1 MNNLSRRFIKLFFSL
16 ISIVFIISISNT
28 ANADAASLKLKY
40 NNRTRIYKG
49 KQVDVYLDSKKVAM
63 DKTKGVVLNK
73 TLMVSYKDVFKK
85 ACGIKTTYNSKTGK
99 IVLKGNGVTV
109 RLKLNRKTAYING
122 KKKNLKQ
129 APVKVRYVKKKKTK
143 VLIPAKV
150 ISKAFGYTYSYSSDT
165 AMMTIKSPYVLEYN
179 GAQHIYKK
187 YFGGLVYNN
196 ITADMNYMPA
206 LSIGCTMIP
215 AEQVLK
221 NIMGLEYTYDKNA
234 GKITVKAL
242 NNKLDLV
249 IGSKTA
255 LINDTTPVT
264 LKTAPTIVKRMDTKA
279 EAVMVPAATV
289 MAALDYY
296 YSWNSSLNIIT
307 IQTKNYFSWKAD
319 DNTDY
324 DKTLYNN
331 SLTKA
336 DAVYDNNNKNIVIKL
351 LFEKALT
358 ADSFTFTDNIISGRT
373 AYLDFPKTKNLL
385 QQSEGTINTGKL
397 QSVKLEQNGDLMD
410 NLRFTLLFSST
421 DASMSYKAE
430 SNMLTITISQE
441 VNKDY
446 ALRISKPEEVAFTD
460 IKTNDDYTNKR
471 FMIYIPG
478 NYTDY
483 YNTNKISVS
492 SSVVT
497 GTQVSYKSDGYTEI
511 IVNTSKLQGYKLVSF
526 GDVIGVIVDNPVNV
540 YDNIVVLDAGHGGND
555 PGASG
560 GGYDESDIT
569 LEIIYNKAKE
579 YFNSTDS
586 NVKAYWTRT
595 DDTFI
600 TLSNRAAYA
609 SLIGAEMFVSL
620 HMNSSNSS
628 AAKGTEVYYST
639 VNNNVADNG
648 MNSKKLA
655 GICLDNIISAL
666 KTTNRGVKTANY
678 YVIKHNSVPAVL
690 IELGFISNSSDRRLI
705 TDAAS
710 QKAAAKAIYDSV
722 IAAFNN

>member
-1 MNNLSRRFIKLFFSL
+1 MNNLSGRIFKLFFSL
-16 ISIVFIISISNT
+16 VSIVFIISIFNT
-28 ANADAASLKLKY
+28 ESADAASLKLKY

-49 KQVDVYLDSKKVAM
+49 RQVNVYLDGKKVKM

-109 RLKLNRKTAYING
+109 KLKLNRKTVYING
-122 KKKNLKQ
+122 KKKTLKQ
-129 APVKVRYVKKKKTK
+129 APVKVRYVNKKKTK
-143 VLIPAKV
+143 ILIPAKV
-150 ISKAFGYTYSYSSDT
+150 VSKAFGYTYSYSSST
-165 AMMTIKSPYVLEYN
+165 SKMTIKSPYVLEYN

-196 ITADMNYMPA
+196 VTADMNYMPA

-221 NIMGLEYTYDKNA
+221 NIMGLEYTYDKNT

-242 NNKLDLV
+242 NNKLELV

-255 LINDTTPVT
+255 LINDTTPLT
-264 LKTAPTIVKRMDTKA
+264 LKTAPTIVKRLDTKA
-279 EAVMVPAATV
+279 EAVMVPASAV
-289 MAALDYY
+289 MSALDYY
-296 YSWNSSLNIIT
+296 YSWNSSLKIIT

-331 SLTKA
+331 SLTKV
-336 DAVYDNNNKNIVIKL
+336 DAVYDNNNNNIVIKL

-358 ADSFTFTDNIISGRT
+358 SDSFIFTNNIISGRT

-385 QQSEGTINTGKL
+385 QQSEGIINTGKL
-397 QSVKLEQNGDLMD
+397 QTVKLEQNGDLMD
-410 NLRFTLLFSST
+410 NLRFTLIFSST

-430 SNMLTITISQE
+430 SNMLTITVSQE

-446 ALRISKPEEVAFTD
+446 ALRISKPEGVLFSD
-460 IKTNDDYTNKR
+460 IKTSDDYTNKR

-483 YNTNKISVS
+483 YNTNKISIS
-492 SSVVT
+492 SSVIT
-497 GTQVSYKSDGYTEI
+497 GTQISYKSDGYTEI
-511 IVNTSKLQGYKLVSF
+511 TVNTSKLQGYKLVSF
-526 GDVIGVIVDNPVNV
+526 GDLIGVIVDNPVNV

-579 YFNSTDS
+579 YFDSADS
-586 NVKAYWTRT
+586 NVKAYWTRI

-609 SLIGAEMFVSL
+609 SQIGADMFVSL

-628 AAKGTEVYYST
+628 SAKGTEVYYST
-639 VNNNVADNG
+639 VNKNVMDNG

-655 GICLDNIISAL
+655 GICLDNIVSAL
-666 KTTNRGVKTANY
+666 KTTNRGVKSANY
-678 YVIKHNSVPAVL
+678 YVIKNNSVPAVL
-690 IELGFISNSSDRRLI
+690 IELGFISNSSDRQII
-705 TDAAS
+705 TNSVS
-710 QKAAAKAIYDSV
+710 QKTAAKAIYDSV

>member
-1 MNNLSRRFIKLFFSL
+1 MNNLSGRFIKLFFSL
-16 ISIVFIISISNT
+16 LTIVFIISFFNPAS
-28 ANADAASLKLKY
+28 ADAASLRLKY
-40 NNRTRIYKG
+40 NNRTHIYKG
-49 KQVDVYLDSKKVAM
+49 RQVNVYLDGKKVAM

-85 ACGIKTTYNSKTGK
+85 ACKIKTTYKAKTGK

-109 RLKLNRKTAYING
+109 QLKLNSKTAYING
-122 KKKNLKQ
+122 KKKTLKQ

-143 VLIPAKV
+143 ILIPAKV
-150 ISKAFGYTYSYSSDT
+150 VSKAFGYTYSYSSDNA
-165 AMMTIKSPYVLEYN
+165 AMNIKSPYVFEYN
-179 GAQHIYKK
+179 GALHIYKK

-196 ITADMNYMPA
+196 VAADMNYMPA

-221 NIMGLEYTYDKNA
+221 NIMGLEYNYDKSS
-234 GKITVKAL
+234 GRITVKSL
-242 NNKLDLV
+242 NNKLELV
-249 IGSKTA
+249 IGSRTA
-255 LINDTTPVT
+255 IINDTTQIT

-279 EAVMVPAATV
+279 EAVMVPAAAV
-289 MAALDYY
+289 MSALDYY
-296 YSWNSSLNIIT
+296 YSWNSSLNVIT
-307 IQTKNYFSWKAD
+307 IQTKNYFMWKAE
-319 DNTDY
+319 DNADY
-324 DKTLYNN
+324 DRTLYNN
-331 SLTKA
+331 SLIEA
-336 DAVYDNNNKNIVIKL
+336 GAVYDNSNKNVVIKL

-358 ADSFTFTDNIISGRT
+358 ADAFTFTNNIAAGRN

-385 QQSEGTINTGKL
+385 NQSQGVINTGKL
-397 QSVKLEQNGDLMD
+397 QSVSLEQNGDLMD
-410 NLRFTLLFSST
+410 NLRFMLVFSST

-430 SNMLTITISQE
+430 GSMLTITVSQE
-441 VNKDY
+441 TNKDY
-446 ALRISKPEEVAFTD
+446 ALRISKPEGVSFTD
-460 IKTNDDYTNKR
+460 IKTSDDYTNKR
-471 FMIYIPG
+471 FYIYIPG

-483 YNTNKISVS
+483 YMTNKISVS

-511 IVNTSKLQGYKLVSF
+511 VVNTSKLQGYKLVSF

-569 LEIIYNKAKE
+569 LEIIYKKAKE
-579 YFNSTDS
+579 YFDSQES

-595 DDTFI
+595 SDTYV

-609 SLIGAEMFVSL
+609 SQIGADMFVSL
-620 HMNSSNSS
+620 HMNSSTNSS
-628 AAKGTEVYYST
+628 AKGTEVYYST
-639 VNNNVADNG
+639 SNNNTADNG

-655 GICLDNIISAL
+655 GICLDNIVSAL
-666 KTTNRGVKTANY
+666 KTNNRGVKTANY
-678 YVIKHNSVPAVL
+678 YVIKNNTVPAVL
-690 IELGFISNSSDRRLI
+690 IELGFISNTSDRQLI
-705 TDAAS
+705 TDDVS
-710 QKAAAKAIYDSV
+710 QRAAAKAIYDSV